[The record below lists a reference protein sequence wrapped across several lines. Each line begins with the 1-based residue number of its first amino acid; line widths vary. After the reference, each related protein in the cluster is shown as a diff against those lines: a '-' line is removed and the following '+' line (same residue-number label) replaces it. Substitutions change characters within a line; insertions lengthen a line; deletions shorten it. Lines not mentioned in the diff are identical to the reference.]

1 MKNPF
6 IFASTCPTC
15 GQTQS
20 QRGHTRRALVRLITF
35 RQTIDAYCL
44 ECDLVWAVT
53 AEERLALE
61 RAVQMSQS
69 GPPALLELAIGANG
83 PRTLEARARIQTV
96 RARHKAVC

>member
-1 MKNPF
+1 MKTPF
-6 IFASTCPTC
+6 IFASTCPIC

-53 AEERLALE
+53 AEERVAIE
-61 RAVQMSQS
+61 CAVEMSQS
-69 GPPALLELAIGANG
+69 APPSVLESAIGAPG
-83 PRTLEARARIQTV
+83 PRTLEARTRTQTV
-96 RARHKAVC
+96 RERDEVVC